1 MPHQRIDPGVLRDD
15 VELRRGILNRQ
26 RADMEV
32 ERVPPSRFD
41 LNILGIA
48 AQRLERHFG

>member
-1 MPHQRIDPGVLRDD
+1 
-15 VELRRGILNRQ
+15 
-26 RADMEV
+26 MEV